1 MSMLI
6 YQRYISLDFLKY
18 FFNILLTVIIIFW
31 LTQSLRLIELIA
43 VKGISVTDFLK
54 ITVLL
59 LPPMLYIAV
68 PIASFIAT
76 LVLFNSLH
84 DDRELTILNSSGLS
98 GWQIIKPIVR
108 VAACIMILHY
118 LVSFYFLPNSY
129 REFKDLQDYFK
140 NQFVSLLLEEKV
152 FNTQSSNLTVYID
165 ERINDTFFKGIF
177 IYNNNNTQKPISII
191 AQSGHIIKTNKGP
204 EFILYQGLHQEENKA
219 TDSTSTII
227 FDEYHFSID
236 PHASAPTV
244 RFYDANEMYIDE
256 LLQKKEDGTY
266 NAEHLVNA
274 NQRISWPLY
283 SLAFVFTAAAFIVG
297 GFDRRGL
304 LNKNLI
310 SAIMGIVFIG
320 LSLLS
325 NSLAMKNHHL
335 IPLMYL
341 NIVILFLLG
350 FFWINYQDKFLMGKP
365 NTKS

>member
-1 MSMLI
+1 MLI

-68 PIASFIAT
+68 PIASYIAT

-84 DDRELTILNSSGLS
+84 NDRELTILNNSGLS
-98 GWQIIKPIVR
+98 RWQIIKPIAK
-108 VAACIMILHY
+108 VAACITILHY
-118 LVSFYFLPNSY
+118 LVSFYFLPHSY

-152 FNTQSSNLTVYID
+152 FNTQSNNLTVYID

-177 IYNNNNTQKPISII
+177 IYNNNNPQKPISII
-191 AQSGHIIKTNKGP
+191 AQSGHIIKTSKGP

-219 TDSTSTII
+219 ANSTSSLI
-227 FDEYHFSID
+227 FEEYRFNIA
-236 PHASAPTV
+236 PHANAPAV

-266 NAEHLVNA
+266 NSEYLVNA

-283 SLAFVFTAAAFIVG
+283 SLAFVLAVSAFMVR

-304 LNKNLI
+304 LSKNFI

-341 NIVILFLLG
+341 NIVLLFLIG
-350 FFWINYQDKFLMGKP
+350 FFSINYRDKFLIGKA
-365 NTKS
+365 NTNS